1 MTDFLQSNEKWQ
13 GGSGRHSTKPLE
25 VLKDENLSSGAF
37 YFFLL
42 TLLILRIFV
51 CTKELW
57 QVEEKCLNSDKTCTS
72 ELTLSMGLSWCGYA
86 GIFLKIHWMKSI
98 WLLDSEYQYKTILLG
113 PWNKFWCLHFPQR
126 KLVLTFFCSQVI
138 ALSGIDNLHTQGW
151 RRWNIKRCVCAANV
165 NK

>member
-1 MTDFLQSNEKWQ
+1 MKNGKEV
-13 GGSGRHSTKPLE
+13 GGRHSTKPLE

-98 WLLDSEYQYKTILLG
+98 WLLDSEYQYKTILPG

-126 KLVLTFFCSQVI
+126 CLLFFAPKWLLYLELIICILKVGGDEILRDVYVLQM
-138 ALSGIDNLHTQGW
+138 
-151 RRWNIKRCVCAANV
+151 
-165 NK
+165 

>member
-1 MTDFLQSNEKWQ
+1 MKTSALV
-13 GGSGRHSTKPLE
+13 HSTFFSWHYSFSGSLC
-25 VLKDENLSSGAF
+25 VQRNCDRLKKNFSILIKHALLNWLFQWVFMLWLCWDFSKKSLDEIH
-37 YFFLL
+37 L
-42 TLLILRIFV
+42 TFR
-51 CTKELW
+51 
-57 QVEEKCLNSDKTCTS
+57 
-72 ELTLSMGLSWCGYA
+72 
-86 GIFLKIHWMKSI
+86 
-98 WLLDSEYQYKTILLG
+98 YQYKTILPG

>member
-1 MTDFLQSNEKWQ
+1 MKNGKEV
-13 GGSGRHSTKPLE
+13 GGRHSTKPLE

-98 WLLDSEYQYKTILLG
+98 WLLDSKYQYKTINFDVYIFPRG
-113 PWNKFWCLHFPQR
+113 NWCLLFFAPKWLLYLELIICILKVGGDEILR
-126 KLVLTFFCSQVI
+126 DVYVLQM
-138 ALSGIDNLHTQGW
+138 
-151 RRWNIKRCVCAANV
+151 
-165 NK
+165 

>member
-1 MTDFLQSNEKWQ
+1 MVDIVQSHWKYERMKT
-13 GGSGRHSTKPLE
+13 SALVHSTFFSWHYSFSGSLY
-25 VLKDENLSSGAF
+25 VQRNCDRLKKNVSI
-37 YFFLL
+37 
-42 TLLILRIFV
+42 LIKRA
-51 CTKELW
+51 
-57 QVEEKCLNSDKTCTS
+57 
-72 ELTLSMGLSWCGYA
+72 LSMGLSWCGYA

-98 WLLDSEYQYKTILLG
+98 WLLDSKYQYKTILPG

>member
-13 GGSGRHSTKPLE
+13 EVGGRHSTKPLE

-57 QVEEKCLNSDKTCTS
+57 QVEEKFLNSDKTCTS
-72 ELTLSMGLSWCGYA
+72 ELTLSMGLYVVV
-86 GIFLKIHWMKSI
+86 M
-98 WLLDSEYQYKTILLG
+98 LG
-113 PWNKFWCLHFPQR
+113 
-126 KLVLTFFCSQVI
+126 FF
-138 ALSGIDNLHTQGW
+138 
-151 RRWNIKRCVCAANV
+151 
-165 NK
+165 